1 MKYPSF
7 LKDNDLIG
15 ITAPSAGVGSKIED
29 FNKSI
34 KNIKEKDLRVVET
47 KSVRNDE
54 EVSTTAVERIKE
66 LNELLENDEV
76 KLIMSAAGGDF
87 K

>member
-15 ITAPSAGVGSKIED
+15 ITAPSAGVGSKIDD
-29 FNKSI
+29 FEKSI
-34 KNIKEKDLRVVET
+34 ENIKSHNFNVIET

-66 LNELLENDEV
+66 LNELLENEEV
-76 KLIMSAAGGDF
+76 KLIM
-87 K
+87 